1 MKPFNRTLRLHDLAT
16 HIDEALEFEP
26 SLLLR
31 EFCGAYYSPYYLF
44 MNHMANRLG
53 ENGLLVE
60 LGCDMA
66 RGLVSL
72 ALSGKQVVGIDHT
85 HKPGVAKAQ
94 AAFKNIVFLEQDS
107 DPVPEWFANQ
117 DKKITLLHIDTEHS
131 YSMAKAEF
139 EAYEHLL
146 DIPSVV
152 IFDDLHAQEDAVLEY
167 FMSLPYPKI
176 QDDRLHPECGWG
188 VILYTG

>member
-1 MKPFNRTLRLHDLAT
+1 MKPFNRTLRLHDLAV

-26 SLLLR
+26 PLLLK

-44 MNHMANRLG
+44 MNQIATRLG

-66 RGLVSL
+66 RGLVAL

-85 HKPGVAKAQ
+85 RKPGIDKAQ
-94 AAFKNIVFLEQDS
+94 ATFENIVFLEQDAN
-107 DPVPEWFANQ
+107 PVPEWFANQ
-117 DKKITLLHIDTEHS
+117 SAKISLLHIDTEHS
-131 YSMAKAEF
+131 YSQAEAEF
-139 EAYEHLL
+139 NDYKHLL
-146 DIPSVV
+146 TTPAVV

-188 VILYTG
+188 VMLYTG

>member
-1 MKPFNRTLRLHDLAT
+1 MKPFNRGIRLHDLAT

-26 SLLLR
+26 PLLLR
-31 EFCGAYYSPYYLF
+31 EFCDAYYSPYYLF
-44 MNHMANRLG
+44 MNQMASRLS

-85 HKPGVAKAQ
+85 RKPGIDEAQ

-107 DPVPEWFANQ
+107 DPPPEWFANQ
-117 DKKITLLHIDTEHS
+117 EKKITLLHIDTEHS

-139 EAYEHLL
+139 EAYQHLL
-146 DIPSVV
+146 ANPAVV

-188 VILYTG
+188 VMLYLG